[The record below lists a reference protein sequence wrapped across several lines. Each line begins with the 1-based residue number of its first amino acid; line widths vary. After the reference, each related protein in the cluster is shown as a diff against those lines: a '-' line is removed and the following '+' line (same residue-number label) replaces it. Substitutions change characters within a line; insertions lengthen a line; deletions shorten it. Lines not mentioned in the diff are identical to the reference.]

1 MNSQQSLDEI
11 AASILL
17 SQSQC
22 GATKV
27 IAIDGLAGAG
37 KTSLAKA
44 LKKKLSEIE
53 VDIRV
58 EIIAMDDLYNGWE
71 DALTPTLTRTLLN
84 QILTPISVKQISVEY
99 RTYNWF
105 TSEQGVVKVL
115 PPADIVIL
123 EGVGSGQIQVR
134 KFLSHLIWIDIAP
147 EIGLARVLRRDGDY
161 IESQMRQ
168 WQSQE
173 YEFFVKEKTRDS
185 ATIRLDGNA
194 PSYR

>member
-168 WQSQE
+168 WQGRE